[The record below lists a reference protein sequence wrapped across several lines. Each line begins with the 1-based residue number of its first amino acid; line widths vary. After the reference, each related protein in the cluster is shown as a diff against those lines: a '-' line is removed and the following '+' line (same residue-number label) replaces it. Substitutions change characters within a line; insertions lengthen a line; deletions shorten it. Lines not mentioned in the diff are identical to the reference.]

1 MTVVAIFNVPA
12 HGHTNPTLP
21 VVSELVRRGAHVQYF
36 TTPEFRAS
44 VTASGAEFI
53 DVSPLLPL
61 DADRPY
67 PNHFN
72 LADTLLQATEQIV
85 DVLPPELRTDPPNV
99 IVHDSMC
106 PWGKVLAQLRLGHD
120 LRAESPRGNLVTRPR
135 G

>member
-36 TTPEFRAS
+36 TTPEFRAA
-44 VTASGAEFI
+44 VTASGAELV

-67 PNHFN
+67 PNHFD
-72 LADTLLQATEQIV
+72 LADSLLQATEQIV
-85 DVLPPELRTDPPNV
+85 EALALFVQQPEY
-99 IVHDSMC
+99 
-106 PWGKVLAQLRLGHD
+106 
-120 LRAESPRGNLVTRPR
+120 
-135 G
+135 